1 MPQKDDSINT
11 RLVHADRELNQSS
24 AVAPPIYQTSTFRAD
39 SAADFDVRA
48 SRARHPEYYTRFGN
62 PNRSQIER
70 VLADLEGAE
79 AALVTASGM
88 SAIATAVLAIAS
100 QGSHIVAQENHYGG
114 TSTLLRDF
122 LPRFGIDVTL
132 VDQTDTRA
140 FENAIRPNTKLIML
154 ESPSNPVMKLT
165 DLRAVAAIAR
175 KHGVPTIADNTFAT
189 AINQRPIELGVDLVF
204 HSATKYLGGH
214 SDLVAGCVM
223 GNQDRIGQ
231 VRKTVNH
238 YGGSLDPH
246 TGFLLARGVK
256 TLALRIRAQNE
267 NAMALATFLSAHPAV
282 TAVNYPGLASH
293 PDHEY
298 AAGLLSGFGGM
309 LSFRLAGGADAAD
322 ALLDAVRLPS
332 VAPSL
337 GGVESLITRP
347 VTTSHA
353 GMQAADRERL
363 GITGDLI
370 RLSCGIEGASDLIAD
385 FDQALAKVGP

>member
-1 MPQKDDSINT
+1 MPEKNDSINT
-11 RLVHADRELNQSS
+11 RLVLADRELNPSS

-48 SRARHPEYYTRFGN
+48 SRPRHPEYYTRFGN

-140 FENAIRPNTKLIML
+140 FEAAIRPDTKLIML

-165 DLRAVAAIAR
+165 DLRGVAAIAK
-175 KHGVPTIADNTFAT
+175 KHGVLTIADNTFAT

-214 SDLVAGCVM
+214 SDLIAGAVM
-223 GNQDRIGQ
+223 GSSTLIEKIWNTSVVLG
-231 VRKTVNH
+231 TALTPFE
-238 YGGSLDPH
+238 SW
-246 TGFLLARGVK
+246 LLLRGVR
-256 TLALRIRAQNE
+256 TLALRVREQNA
-267 NAMALATFLSAHPAV
+267 NALKLA
-282 TAVNYPGLASH
+282 
-293 PDHEY
+293 
-298 AAGLLSGFGGM
+298 
-309 LSFRLAGGADAAD
+309 
-322 ALLDAVRLPS
+322 
-332 VAPSL
+332 
-337 GGVESLITRP
+337 
-347 VTTSHA
+347 
-353 GMQAADRERL
+353 
-363 GITGDLI
+363 
-370 RLSCGIEGASDLIAD
+370 
-385 FDQALAKVGP
+385 